1 MVDGK
6 NGKISAK
13 RICIYP
19 KDVQIL
25 TGKSER
31 YSRKVIAQIR
41 MHYVKT
47 RYQLLTIR
55 EFCDYMGLEE
65 DEVKEALMT

>member
-1 MVDGK
+1 MVEGK
-6 NGKISAK
+6 KEKFEAK

-31 YSRKVIAQIR
+31 SVCKIIA
-41 MHYVKT
+41 
-47 RYQLLTIR
+47 
-55 EFCDYMGLEE
+55 
-65 DEVKEALMT
+65 

>member
-1 MVDGK
+1 MGDEK
-6 NGKISAK
+6 NIKIEAK

-31 YSRKVIAQIR
+31 SARKIIARLKVLHAKDKHQFIS
-41 MHYVKT
+41 VK
-47 RYQLLTIR
+47 
-55 EFCDYMGLEE
+55 EFCDYTGLEE
-65 DEVKEALMT
+65 TEVKRQLK

>member
-1 MVDGK
+1 MGEEK
-6 NGKISAK
+6 NTKIEAK

-31 YSRKVIAQIR
+31 SARKIIAKLKL
-41 MHYVKT
+41 MHSKDKHQFISVK
-47 RYQLLTIR
+47 
-55 EFCDYMGLEE
+55 EFCDYAGLEE
-65 DEVKEALMT
+65 MEVKKLLK

>member
-1 MVDGK
+1 MGEEK
-6 NGKISAK
+6 NLKIEAK

-31 YSRKVIAQIR
+31 SARKIIAKLRLIYSKERHQLVT
-41 MHYVKT
+41 VK
-47 RYQLLTIR
+47 
-55 EFCDYMGLEE
+55 EFCDYIGLDEP
-65 DEVKEALMT
+65 EVKRLLK

>member
-1 MVDGK
+1 MGEEK
-6 NGKISAK
+6 NTKIEAK

-31 YSRKVIAQIR
+31 SARKIIAKLRLIHSKDKHQFIS
-41 MHYVKT
+41 VK
-47 RYQLLTIR
+47 
-55 EFCDYMGLEE
+55 EFCDYAGLEE
-65 DEVKEALMT
+65 TEVKRLLK

>member
-1 MVDGK
+1 MSEEK
-6 NGKISAK
+6 NTKIEAK

-31 YSRKVIAQIR
+31 SARKIIAKLRLIYSKDKHQFIS
-41 MHYVKT
+41 VK
-47 RYQLLTIR
+47 
-55 EFCDYMGLEE
+55 EFCDYAGLEE
-65 DEVKEALMT
+65 MEVKRLLK